1 MAAWPSKEKALSN
14 TLYKL
19 QSVTMAE
26 PPAVPPLQF
35 ATSTRTYTEVV
46 QTPVYEMFDS
56 VTGQSLGRVAVRS
69 GEQLSATIRG
79 IRSVDVAFRNRS
91 GTYTGQVRENYVAFI
106 QYYFVGYELTRT
118 LKTEKVVY
126 DTPGRPI
133 DRTPKVTVAQN
144 AWDAYAWSNLAMRST
159 MRVKFNVGDGPQQLI
174 AGISALQP
182 EPGAPKQSF
191 VAHGFLIDGQTAYV
205 HSAKQYGIPPAPG
218 STNYFRNFVNL
229 VGGEEFRVGIH
240 GGMAF
245 YFVDADLIASMPSN
259 VPGLD
264 MRLGAVL
271 YSPESTVTEP
281 DIEPWTAGG
290 RGTLVLQLGA
300 IGSQGGYSQ
309 GAVSFGIATVAS
321 HRAGKAR
328 IGLHIRGSGRAVANT
343 GTLVI
348 PGVFTFNCF
357 GYSGKTA
364 RGTLVLPA
372 VHAIGAESG
381 YAQGTAKLYAITS
394 GNASAIRTSNDALV
408 VTLDT
413 MVGDLAT
420 FPHRSVGATVGA
432 SGAFSAQHVP
442 AVRLTTRASGRSRYV
457 ASLIWFGE
465 LAAKTGMDVLWR
477 GQRVMDVSLVGDVDS
492 VAGLQGLLVVT
503 ADLDAQATAQ
513 ASLTSAR
520 MLLGSMAAGAQVDVG
535 MSASQV
541 LEAALSALTYGGVS
555 LLDPGAAHSVWSV
568 LPENGA
574 SASYE
579 SFPFNSFARIGGRNY
594 GASDTGIY
602 ELEGGDDAGAPIHAS
617 IHLGKRNF
625 DSPALKGISYA
636 YLGVSSTGRMVVRVT
651 APDGKSYLY
660 QTRRSDDYMATQRA
674 DFGKGLRAHFLGL
687 EIYNQDGADFTLDKL
702 EFVVNELKRRI

>member
-1 MAAWPSKEKALSN
+1 MAAWPSKEKALNN

-19 QSVTMAE
+19 QSVTMVE
-26 PPAVPPLQF
+26 PPPVPPLQF
-35 ATSTRTYTEVV
+35 ATTTRTYSDVEQV
-46 QTPVYEMFDS
+46 PVYEMVDS

-69 GEQLSATIRG
+69 GEQMSSTIRG
-79 IRSVDVAFRNRS
+79 IRSTDVTFNNR
-91 GTYTGQVRENYVAFI
+91 GQIYTSQVQQSYVAFI
-106 QYYFVGYELTRT
+106 NYYFVGYEMVRT

-126 DTPGRPI
+126 EAPDRPI
-133 DRTPKVTVAQN
+133 DRTPKVTVTQD
-144 AWDAYAWSNLAMRST
+144 AWDARAWSNLATRSA
-159 MRVKFNVGDGPQQLI
+159 MRVKFKVGSGPLI
-174 AGISALQP
+174 AGISALP
-182 EPGAPKQSF
+182 PAPGAAQQSF
-191 VAHGFLIDGQTAYV
+191 VAHGFLVQGDTAYV
-205 HSAKQYGIPPAPG
+205 HSATQYGIRPAPG
-218 STNYFRNFVNL
+218 STNYFKNFVPL
-229 VGGEEFRVGIH
+229 AGGEELRVGIQ
-240 GGMAF
+240 GNTAF
-245 YFVDADLIASMPSN
+245 YFVDSELIATMPSN
-259 VPGLD
+259 VQGLD

-271 YSPESTVTEP
+271 YSPDSSVTDP
-281 DIEPWTAGG
+281 AIEPWSAGG
-290 RGTLVLQLGA
+290 RGTLVLRLGT

-309 GAVSFGIATVAS
+309 GEVLFGIATSGS

-328 IGLHIRGSGRAVANT
+328 FGLHIRGSGRAVANT
-343 GTLVI
+343 GALVI

-357 GYSGKTA
+357 GYSGKTG

-394 GNASAIRTSNDALV
+394 GNASAIRTSNDAIV
-408 VTLDT
+408 VALDEV
-413 MVGDLAT
+413 VGDMAS

-432 SGAFSAQHVP
+432 SGSFSAQHVP
-442 AVRLTTRASGRSRYV
+442 AVRLTTRASGRARYV

-465 LAAKTGMDVLWR
+465 LAAQAGMDVLWR
-477 GQRVMDVSLVGDVDS
+477 GQRVMDVSLVGAVDS
-492 VAGLQGLLVVT
+492 VEGLQGMLVVT
-503 ADLDAQATAQ
+503 ADLDAQAAAQ

-520 MLLGSMAAGAQVDVG
+520 MLLDSMAAGAQADVA

-541 LEAALSALTYGGVS
+541 LQEALSALTYGGVS

-579 SFPFNSFARIGGRNY
+579 NYPFNSFARIGGRNY

-602 ELEGGDDAGAPIHAS
+602 ELEGGDDAGVPIHAS
-617 IHLGKRNF
+617 INLGKRNF

-660 QTRRSDDYMATQRA
+660 QTRRADDYMATQRA